1 MCRGMQQVS
10 SQISAMSDLRDKY
23 EASTWSTAAIR
34 DTVQE
39 ETKQNLSRLYKQGY
53 TNFVS

>member
-1 MCRGMQQVS
+1 MCSRMQQVS

-23 EASTWSTAAIR
+23 EVSSWSTAAIR
-34 DTVQE
+34 YTVQE

-53 TNFVS
+53 TNYVS